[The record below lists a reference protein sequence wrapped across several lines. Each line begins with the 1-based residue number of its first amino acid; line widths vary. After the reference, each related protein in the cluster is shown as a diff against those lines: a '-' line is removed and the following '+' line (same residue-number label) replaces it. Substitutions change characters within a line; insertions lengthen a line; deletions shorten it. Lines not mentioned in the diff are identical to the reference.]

1 MISGSLRFM
10 RPYIA
15 TLRQNCYTYRALEKI
30 IFGFFL
36 SPFERGHD
44 VMTFK
49 VGDNAVYP
57 GHGVGRIAAIETKE
71 ILGNKQTFYSIQIIE
86 TGMKIM
92 IPSHNVASV
101 GLRPII
107 STEEAQVVLG
117 ILKEKNVKI
126 DNQTW
131 NRRYREY
138 MEKIKT
144 GSVYEIA
151 EVLRDLFV
159 LKVDKELSFGERK
172 MLDTARNL
180 LLKELSLATDKEK
193 LFQEEE
199 VKQIF
204 GVV

>member
-1 MISGSLRFM
+1 MIFSLKEGFM
-10 RPYIA
+10 
-15 TLRQNCYTYRALEKI
+15 N
-30 IFGFFL
+30 
-36 SPFERGHD
+36 S
-44 VMTFK
+44 FK
-49 VGDNAVYP
+49 VGENAVYP
-57 GHGVGRIAAIETKE
+57 GHGVGRILSIETKE
-71 ILGNKQTFYSIQIIE
+71 ILGNKQTFYSVQILE

-92 IPSHNVASV
+92 IPRDNVKSV

-107 STEEAQVVLG
+107 SKEEASKVLG
-117 ILKEKNVKI
+117 ILKERDVKI

-172 MLDTARNL
+172 MLDTARTL
-180 LLKELSLATDKEK
+180 LLKELTLATSEEDLFKEDEFK
-193 LFQEEE
+193 S
-199 VKQIF
+199 IF
-204 GVV
+204 GLNEK

>member
-1 MISGSLRFM
+1 MGQEMEDLF
-10 RPYIA
+10 
-15 TLRQNCYTYRALEKI
+15 T
-30 IFGFFL
+30 
-36 SPFERGHD
+36 
-44 VMTFK
+44 

-57 GHGVGRIAAIETKE
+57 GHGVGEVVAVDTKE
-71 ILGNKQTFYSIQIIE
+71 MMGCKQVFYSIKILE

-92 IPSHNVASV
+92 VPKNNVKNV

-107 STEEAQVVLG
+107 SQTEATKVLG

-151 EVLRDLFV
+151 EVLRDLFL

-172 MLDTARNL
+172 MLDTARSL
-180 LLKELSLATDKEK
+180 LITELSLATTKSELETD
-193 LFQEEE
+193 E
-199 VKQIF
+199 VKAIF
-204 GVV
+204 GVEA